1 MDAHFADHRMTSA
14 ASSPGSFGFTG
25 LPPAEALPV
34 FDERVLGD
42 MFRDDAQMMGTV
54 LQTFF
59 TSMLTSVEA
68 LEQALASEDMTAVVS
83 MAHRIKGAARIS
95 GALAMA
101 ERAMLLEGKAR
112 QGDWALSRALGAAVV
127 EQWQGF
133 QLNARVGELLAEAPP
148 APPDTVS

>member
-1 MDAHFADHRMTSA
+1 MPDQTTLKPHE
-14 ASSPGSFGFTG
+14 TG
-25 LPPAEALPV
+25 APQGAELPV

-42 MFRDDAQMMGTV
+42 MFRDDPMMMGTV

-59 TSMLTSVEA
+59 SSMLGSMSA
-68 LEQALASEDMTAVVS
+68 LEDALAGRDQAAVMS

-101 ERAMLLEGKAR
+101 EQARLLEIQAR
-112 QGDWALSRALGAAVV
+112 LGDWRTSLALGAGVV
-127 EQWQGF
+127 EQWHVF
-133 QLNARVGELLAEAPP
+133 QVNARATELLGHAPT

>member
-1 MDAHFADHRMTSA
+1 MTPA
-14 ASSPGSFGFTG
+14 ASPSVPQG
-25 LPPAEALPV
+25 PATAQSGGMLV

-59 TSMLTSVEA
+59 TSMHSSVEA
-68 LEQALASEDMTAVVS
+68 LEHALAGEDMAAVVS

-101 ERAMLLEGKAR
+101 EQAMQLEGKAR
-112 QGDWALSRALGAAVV
+112 QGNWSLSRALGAAVV

-133 QLNARVGELLAEAPP
+133 QVNARVNQLLAQAP
-148 APPDTVS
+148 ASPPDTVS

>member
-1 MDAHFADHRMTSA
+1 MTS
-14 ASSPGSFGFTG
+14 ASSPGLTG
-25 LPPAEALPV
+25 LPPTEVLPV

-42 MFRDDAQMMGTV
+42 MFRDDTRMMGSV

-101 ERAMLLEGKAR
+101 EQAMLLEGKAR
-112 QGDWALSRALGAAVV
+112 QGNWALSRALGAGVV
-127 EQWQGF
+127 EQWHGF
-133 QLNARVGELLAEAPP
+133 QLNARVGQLLAQAPA